1 MEVDNLNSKRKELN
15 EETRGQ
21 IVGIFRAGISER
33 EISKVLGMPKFK
45 RKSKSQDYQFPQDL
59 TYKYVYHLP
68 LYMLYLKL
76 NINDDDGFSDSRGT
90 KNRKRTED
98 GLMVYDLNELKI
110 GDGGGKFELLKFKTN
125 DKFSKNR
132 LLIVFMKAAF
142 LVEQMENSNNNS
154 N

>member
-1 MEVDNLNSKRKELN
+1 
-15 EETRGQ
+15 
-21 IVGIFRAGISER
+21 
-33 EISKVLGMPKFK
+33 
-45 RKSKSQDYQFPQDL
+45 
-59 TYKYVYHLP
+59 
-68 LYMLYLKL
+68 
-76 NINDDDGFSDSRGT
+76 DSRGT

>member
-1 MEVDNLNSKRKELN
+1 MVLVIQEELK
-15 EETRGQ
+15 
-21 IVGIFRAGISER
+21 IVCC
-33 EISKVLGMPKFK
+33 
-45 RKSKSQDYQFPQDL
+45 
-59 TYKYVYHLP
+59 
-68 LYMLYLKL
+68 
-76 NINDDDGFSDSRGT
+76 
-90 KNRKRTED
+90 KRTED